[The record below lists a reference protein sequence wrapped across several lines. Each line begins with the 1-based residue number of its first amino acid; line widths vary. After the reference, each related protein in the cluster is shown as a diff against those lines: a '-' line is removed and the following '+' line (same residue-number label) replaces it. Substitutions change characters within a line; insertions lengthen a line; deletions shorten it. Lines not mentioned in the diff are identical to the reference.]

1 MSMAVEGSQQSDV
14 SELNGVVVAGDK
26 TNDDSEIKN
35 DAVEDEARA
44 VDSSKTISPLRGEID
59 VSETRNS
66 VVRDE
71 TEGLDSSKLIS
82 PTKTE
87 DAGFGL
93 SKCSSTEIV
102 SSMKAECLDTSKLLS
117 PTNDGHA
124 GLPKSSA
131 IEIGA
136 SIGDDSEINN
146 YVVKDEASVFDVSK
160 LISPMEH
167 ENDVL
172 DFKNNVVSSGVEG
185 FDASKVTSAI
195 EEENIA
201 SETRNNV
208 IVSEAE
214 GFDASKEIPAVED
227 KSDVSKVIPIM
238 EDVNDASEIQNNVV
252 TPPMEDKSDASKVFP
267 LTEDVSDASEIQNN
281 VVTSGAEGVDASK
294 GYPMDGDNVA
304 SEIGDNAVSSG
315 QEGFDSSKIISPIY
329 DNGAC
334 LSKCPATGEDMPL
347 IVENGREHCEPKKSA
362 ELRERKK
369 SKYLSP
375 PYVNLNKG
383 SKGLSG
389 LKESG
394 TERSGALEDGEGN
407 ASISDKQMTSPSVAK
422 SGSKKRGRKS
432 SRKSLVGNIQDIS
445 APSASLLTELHLA
458 ALDCL
463 YAYDNKDFD
472 PTEIFFS
479 GFRASVYQGD
489 SDCEVNGKSTS
500 GQAAAG
506 LADKTQVGSSNQS
519 KPRQKRRKKE
529 EKAAESTPG
538 LANKTQ
544 NPQVGNS
551 NKSKPGPKKRK
562 REDVAIGSS
571 SVLPT
576 GLYDVNVNAA
586 ETSLFTVENYPAGVA
601 STVIMKPQ
609 QKRKEDVTA
618 QVPEVPKQTTAFT
631 LDFSQE
637 TIQTIPSSL
646 ELSQEPTQTK
656 PFTIEGKE
664 AVGIPDLNNRS
675 APEGVPGPKKRGR
688 KKKEVNPANA
698 NSDGNPEKK
707 KRRRR
712 RKDGTYADDLVTN
725 TLLSANGTNA
735 KPISLEVCLPNV
747 GLQSSVPPA
756 AASCLNSANNSMT
769 PPKPMQPVNG
779 NNTPAVATT
788 PGTPAGEAPSIEQ
801 IRKNLEMM
809 TSMLEKSGDS
819 LSSEL
824 KAHLETEIQG
834 LLKKVSS
841 NPGPSAS

>member
-35 DAVEDEARA
+35 DVVEDEARA
-44 VDSSKTISPLRGEID
+44 VDSFKTISPLRYEID
-59 VSETRNS
+59 ASETRNS
-66 VVRDE
+66 VVRDD
-71 TEGLDSSKLIS
+71 TEVLDTSKLIS

-117 PTNDGHA
+117 NTNEGHA
-124 GLPKSSA
+124 GLPKSPA

-136 SIGDDSEINN
+136 SIGDDSEIYNH
-146 YVVKDEASVFDVSK
+146 VVKDEASVFNVSN

-167 ENDVL
+167 ENDVF
-172 DFKNNVVSSGVEG
+172 DVKNNVVSSGVEG
-185 FDASKVTSAI
+185 FDASKVTSSM
-195 EEENIA
+195 EEENVA

-208 IVSEAE
+208 VVSKAE
-214 GFDASKEIPAVED
+214 GFDASKVIPPVED
-227 KSDVSKVIPIM
+227 MSDASKVIPLM

-252 TPPMEDKSDASKVFP
+252 IPPVEDKSDASKVFP
-267 LTEDVSDASEIQNN
+267 LTEDVNDASEIQNN

-294 GYPMDGDNVA
+294 GYPMDGDNDA
-304 SEIGDNAVSSG
+304 SEIGNNVVSSG
-315 QEGFDSSKIISPIY
+315 QEGFESSKIISPIN

-334 LSKCPATGEDMPL
+334 LSKCPTTGEDMPL
-347 IVENGREHCEPKKSA
+347 IVENGREHNEPKKSA

-383 SKGLSG
+383 SKGLSS
-389 LKESG
+389 LKESE
-394 TERSGALEDGEGN
+394 TERSGAPEDGEGN
-407 ASISDKQMTSPSVAK
+407 ASISDKQTTSPPVAK

-445 APSASLLTELHLA
+445 APSASLLSELHLA

-463 YAYDNKDFD
+463 YAYDDKDFD
-472 PTEIFFS
+472 PIEIFFS

-489 SDCEVNGKSTS
+489 SDCEVKGKSTS

-529 EKAAESTPG
+529 EKAAEFT
-538 LANKTQ
+538 
-544 NPQVGNS
+544 PQVGNS

-562 REDVAIGSS
+562 REDVAIGST

-586 ETSLFTVENYPAGVA
+586 EISSFTVENYPAGVA

-609 QKRKEDVTA
+609 QKRKKDVSA

-664 AVGIPDLNNRS
+664 AVGIPDLNNHS

-688 KKKEVNPANA
+688 KKGVSPANA
-698 NSDGNPEKK
+698 NSDGNPKKK

-712 RKDGTYADDLVTN
+712 RKDGTYADDLMTN

-779 NNTPAVATT
+779 NNTPAVAAI
-788 PGTPAGEAPSIEQ
+788 PGTPGEAPSIEQ

-819 LSSEL
+819 LSAEL

-841 NPGPSAS
+841 NPGSSVS